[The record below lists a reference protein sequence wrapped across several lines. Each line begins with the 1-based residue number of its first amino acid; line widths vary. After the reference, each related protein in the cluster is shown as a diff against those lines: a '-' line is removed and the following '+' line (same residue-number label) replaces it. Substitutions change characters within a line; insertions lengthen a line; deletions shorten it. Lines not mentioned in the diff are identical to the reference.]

1 MSISELD
8 LEMDK
13 RKMKVM
19 CDEGDSP
26 PACRDPGHRFLQ
38 SVGSLFEIAFS
49 VKSIAK
55 FLLTSVGPEFPI
67 LD

>member
-26 PACRDPGHRFLQ
+26 LHAETLGIDFCSLSGHCLKLHFQ
-38 SVGSLFEIAFS
+38 
-49 VKSIAK
+49 
-55 FLLTSVGPEFPI
+55 
-67 LD
+67 